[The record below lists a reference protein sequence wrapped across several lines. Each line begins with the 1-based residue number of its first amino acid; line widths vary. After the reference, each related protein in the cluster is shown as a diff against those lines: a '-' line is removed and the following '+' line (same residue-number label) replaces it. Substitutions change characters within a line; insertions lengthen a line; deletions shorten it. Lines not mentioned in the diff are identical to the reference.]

1 MSDRRNFVKT
11 GLLAGLS
18 AAVLPSA
25 SSAEMLLLAPKK
37 QWKHWVWTNPN
48 LKDTDAELAERYQ
61 KYYDAGIRGIFF
73 ENDSEKHF
81 RAAKA
86 HKIEAHRWIWT
97 MNRGEK
103 TLLEAHP
110 EWYALNRK
118 GESCADHP
126 PYVNYYRWLCPSR
139 EEVKNYL
146 ANDYETALKKDYV
159 DGIHL
164 DYVRFCDVILPVNLW
179 DKYKIVQTSELPEYD
194 YCYCP
199 VCKAAYK
206 KETGEDIDS
215 VQYPEASPSWRLFR
229 YQRVNQV
236 VERLANVARSYKK
249 PITAAVF
256 PTPDIARR
264 NVKQDWVNWNISAV
278 CPMIYHGFYKEN
290 VKWIGSAVAEGVT
303 ALKGKFPLYAGLYL
317 SDFKDDNEVQQGI
330 EFALN
335 NGAGGVSLFGNV
347 TDAHLAALKNASA
360 KIPYHKS

>member
-37 QWKHWVWTNPN
+37 GWKHWVWTNPN

-103 TLLEAHP
+103 SLLEAHP
-110 EWYALNRK
+110 EWYAVNRK
-118 GESCADHP
+118 GESCADYP

-236 VERLANVARSYKK
+236 VERLTNIARSYKK

-256 PTPDIARR
+256 PTPDIAHR
-264 NVKQDWVNWNISAV
+264 NVKQDWANWNISGV

-290 VKWIGSAVAEGVT
+290 VKWIGNAVAEGVT
-303 ALKGKFPLYAGLYL
+303 ALKGKFPLYAGLYMP
-317 SDFKDDNEVQQGI
+317 DFKNDGEVQQGI
-330 EFALN
+330 ENALN
-335 NGAGGVSLFGNV
+335 NGAAGVSLFGNV
-347 TDAHLAALKNASA
+347 SDGTLAALKNAVA
-360 KIPYHKS
+360 KIPYRKS